1 MLTAFRNAF
10 RIHDLRNKILF
21 TLFIFVLYRF
31 GTTVPVPGV
40 DLEAIK
46 EFTDAATTSG
56 FVGLLNLFSGGA
68 LTRMSVFALGIMPYI
83 TSSIILQLL
92 AVVIPKLQ
100 ALQEEGETGRKVIT
114 QWTRYLTVILA
125 LLQATG
131 FSFLFHSGQL
141 TGGIDLIPDYTPRN
155 VIIIVITMTAGTALL
170 MWFGELITQRGIGN
184 GMSLLIFISIIS
196 QIPSQLVVLNANSQT
211 YQFVVITAVM
221 VALTV
226 GIIYIEQGQRRIPV
240 QFSKRVRGR
249 KVMGGQSTYIPLK
262 VNMAG
267 VIPVIFATSIM
278 YFRFGAAT
286 GWLGSHGSELD
297 RHQFAVIERWRV
309 LPEPVVHL
317 RARSPRGV
325 LHLLLHG
332 DPVRSGTPG
341 RHDPTPGWVHS
352 WYSSGTSDRAV
363 PCVRAQ
369 PNHAARCDV
378 LGDRDNPAVHPRFH
392 LERPRRTLRR
402 VDHHRCGRCPRDNEA
417 DRVPADDEE
426 L

>member
-40 DLEAIK
+40 DLDAIK

-68 LTRMSVFALGIMPYI
+68 LTRLSVFALGIMPYI
-83 TSSIILQLL
+83 TASIILQLL

-125 LLQATG
+125 LLQSTG

-141 TGGIDLIPDYTPRN
+141 TNGIDLIPDYTPRN
-155 VIIIVITMTAGTALL
+155 VIIIVVTMTAGTALL

-184 GMSLLIFISIIS
+184 GMSLLIFVSIIS
-196 QIPSQLVVLNANSQT
+196 QIPSQLAILNANSQT
-211 YQFVVITAVM
+211 YQFIVIVAVM
-221 VALTV
+221 VLLTV

-249 KVMGGQSTYIPLK
+249 KVMG
-262 VNMAG
+262 
-267 VIPVIFATSIM
+267 
-278 YFRFGAAT
+278 
-286 GWLGSHGSELD
+286 
-297 RHQFAVIERWRV
+297 
-309 LPEPVVHL
+309 
-317 RARSPRGV
+317 
-325 LHLLLHG
+325 
-332 DPVRSGTPG
+332 
-341 RHDPTPGWVHS
+341 
-352 WYSSGTSDRAV
+352 
-363 PCVRAQ
+363 
-369 PNHAARCDV
+369 
-378 LGDRDNPAVHPRFH
+378 
-392 LERPRRTLRR
+392 
-402 VDHHRCGRCPRDNEA
+402 
-417 DRVPADDEE
+417 
-426 L
+426 